1 MLYTKNKLSTFAG
14 IRITKMDKTFIFG
27 VSVTGDNFTDRV
39 KETQRLKMN
48 FGAGVNTILI
58 SPRRMGKT
66 SRVKKVINE
75 TDRKDLKIIYMDIYD
90 CRDEYDF
97 YNRFASTVLKETST
111 KAEQIFDTAK
121 DFLSRIVPKI
131 SVSPDQSSEYSVSLG
146 ITPKNSSPEE
156 VLSLPEKIAVKKG
169 IHIVVCIDEFQQIGE
184 FSDTTTIQKRLRAV
198 WQHQQNVSYCLFGSK
213 QHLMEKLFQSKRM
226 PFYQFGDTI
235 YLERIP
241 TDDWKKYITGRF
253 AAKGKY
259 ISDSLAEEICSK
271 VENYSSYVQQLAW
284 NVFLNTDTEAT
295 EENLKDAIAELLA
308 QNSALFMQQIGNL
321 TTYQMNFIRALC
333 SGISSGF
340 GSKEV
345 LETWNLGTKSNIAR
359 IQKVL
364 IHNELVEKNGK
375 TITLADPVFKLW
387 FTTNYM

>member
-1 MLYTKNKLSTFAG
+1 M
-14 IRITKMDKTFIFG
+14 
-27 VSVTGDNFTDRV
+27 
-39 KETQRLKMN
+39 
-48 FGAGVNTILI
+48 
-58 SPRRMGKT
+58 
-66 SRVKKVINE
+66 
-75 TDRKDLKIIYMDIYD
+75 
-90 CRDEYDF
+90 
-97 YNRFASTVLKETST
+97 
-111 KAEQIFDTAK
+111 
-121 DFLSRIVPKI
+121 
-131 SVSPDQSSEYSVSLG
+131 
-146 ITPKNSSPEE
+146 
-156 VLSLPEKIAVKKG
+156 
-169 IHIVVCIDEFQQIGE
+169 
-184 FSDTTTIQKRLRAV
+184 
-198 WQHQQNVSYCLFGSK
+198 
-213 QHLMEKLFQSKRM
+213 
-226 PFYQFGDTI
+226 
-235 YLERIP
+235 
-241 TDDWKKYITGRF
+241 
-253 AAKGKY
+253 
-259 ISDSLAEEICSK
+259 
-271 VENYSSYVQQLAW
+271 QQLAW